1 MEIIIQV
8 IATTIMFFIEHFFD
22 TNIEKSFDKESYCR
36 DYLNKAQS
44 VRQNNTVKTGDIVHS
59 QVNVHQTNTS
69 NIHITNIRTSNSSSS
84 SHDISYFC
92 CFFIMIITL
101 TIFIGILK
109 YKYYFDFW
117 QPFLLLILAIISLC
131 LFKRN
136 LKENLELYWKKS
148 SHIST
153 IISLFLIL
161 MVFYLI
167 SINNTTFTE
176 LSSQFKNIILNYNDF
191 WESFN
196 LTSSVFFQN
205 INVSMSYLFNT
216 IGQLIPIAI
225 LSLDIIY
232 QIKNKKPWLNL
243 QIILIAILVLLV
255 FPQFLFYITTL
266 S

>member
-1 MEIIIQV
+1 M
-8 IATTIMFFIEHFFD
+8 
-22 TNIEKSFDKESYCR
+22 
-36 DYLNKAQS
+36 
-44 VRQNNTVKTGDIVHS
+44 
-59 QVNVHQTNTS
+59 
-69 NIHITNIRTSNSSSS
+69 
-84 SHDISYFC
+84 
-92 CFFIMIITL
+92 
-101 TIFIGILK
+101 
-109 YKYYFDFW
+109 
-117 QPFLLLILAIISLC
+117 LLILAIISLC

>member
-1 MEIIIQV
+1 MEIIIQA
-8 IATTIMFFIEHFFD
+8 IATTIMLFIEHFFD
-22 TNIEKSFDKESYCR
+22 TSIEKSFDKESYCR
-36 DYLNKAQS
+36 NYLNKAQS
-44 VRQNNTVKTGDIVHS
+44 VRQNNSVKTGAIVHS

-84 SHDISYFC
+84 SQNVSYFFS
-92 CFFIMIITL
+92 FFVIIITL
-101 TIFIGILK
+101 IIFIGILK

-148 SHIST
+148 MHIST

-161 MVFYLI
+161 IVFYLI

-191 WESFN
+191 GESFN
-196 LTSSVFFQN
+196 LVSTMFFQN
-205 INVSMSYLFNT
+205 INVSMSYLFNI
-216 IGQLIPIAI
+216 IGQLTPIAI
-225 LSLDIIY
+225 LSLDIIH
-232 QIKNKKPWLNL
+232 QIKNKKPWLNM
-243 QIILIAILVLLV
+243 QIILITILVLLV
-255 FPQFLFYITTL
+255 LPQFLFYITSL